1 MNTHDATAG
10 ELDPATQREHE
21 AATRVKNIHKI
32 VLGRWEMQTWYYSPF
47 PKGYADCDTLYFCE
61 FDLHFVK
68 RREVEIIAEC
78 ASPALQ
84 QRRVDASNS
93 SSEKK

>member
-1 MNTHDATAG
+1 MSIDITAVDRK
-10 ELDPATQREHE
+10 EQREE
-21 AATRVKNIHKI
+21 TNTDEDEGARTDGGQRIS
-32 VLGRWEMQTWYYSPF
+32 RYR
-47 PKGYADCDTLYFCE
+47 
-61 FDLHFVK
+61 K